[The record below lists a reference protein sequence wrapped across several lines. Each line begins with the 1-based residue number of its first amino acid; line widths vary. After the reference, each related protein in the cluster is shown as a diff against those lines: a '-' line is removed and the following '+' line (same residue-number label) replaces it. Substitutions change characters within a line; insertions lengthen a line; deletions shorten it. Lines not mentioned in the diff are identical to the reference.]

1 MHPYFS
7 LQGRTALVTGG
18 TRGIGKMIAKAFVEA
33 GANVYV
39 CARDG
44 EACAQT
50 AEELSAFGSCHGIA
64 ANLAHEEGVQA
75 LASQLA
81 AEIGQLDILVN
92 NAGTTW
98 GAPLESYPVKGW
110 EKVMQLNV
118 TSVFSCIQQLLPLLR
133 KAGSAANPAR
143 VINIGSVAGIT
154 SHGEDAYAYGPSKA
168 ALHQHVAHV
177 GARTGRAAH
186 QRQRDRPWALPQQD
200 DSAHRRRCSSHGR
213 RQHADPDEALGP
225 RRRNGRPGDQPGK
238 YRRRLHDREYHPDRW
253 RFQPLR
259 TASRLRLKTACKP

>member
-33 GANVYV
+33 GAHVYV

-75 LASQLA
+75 LASKLA

-168 ALHQHVAHV
+168 ALHQLSRMLARELV
-177 GARTGRAAH
+177 GQHINVNVIAPGRFPSKMTRHIAEDAQAMAEDCALIPMKRWGREEEMAALAISLASTAGAYMTGNIIPI
-186 QRQRDRPWALPQQD
+186 DGGFSL
-200 DSAHRRRCSSHGR
+200 
-213 RQHADPDEALGP
+213 
-225 RRRNGRPGDQPGK
+225 
-238 YRRRLHDREYHPDRW
+238 
-253 RFQPLR
+253 
-259 TASRLRLKTACKP
+259 

>member
-33 GANVYV
+33 GATVYV

-50 AEELSAFGSCHGIA
+50 AAELSAFGTCHGIA
-64 ANLAHEEGVQA
+64 ANLASEEGVHV
-75 LASQLA
+75 LAEQLA
-81 AEIGQLDILVN
+81 GTIGSLDILVN

-98 GAPLESYPVKGW
+98 GAPLESYPAKGW

-168 ALHQHVAHV
+168 ALHHLSRMLARELVSQHINVNVIAP
-177 GARTGRAAH
+177 GRF
-186 QRQRDRPWALPQQD
+186 P
-200 DSAHRRRCSSHGR
+200 SKMT
-213 RQHADPDEALGP
+213 QHIATDEAAMAEDTALIP
-225 RRRNGRPGDQPGK
+225 MQRWGREEEMAA
-238 YRRRLHDREYHPDRW
+238 LAIS
-253 RFQPLR
+253 LAS
-259 TASRLRLKTACKP
+259 TAGAYMTGAIIPIDGGFHL

>member
-33 GANVYV
+33 GATVYV

-44 EACAQT
+44 EACTQT
-50 AEELSAFGSCHGIA
+50 ASELSAFGTCHGLA
-64 ANLAHEEGVQA
+64 ANLASEEGVQV
-75 LASQLA
+75 LA
-81 AEIGQLDILVN
+81 AELSSRIGQLDILVN

-143 VINIGSVAGIT
+143 VINIGSVAGIS

-168 ALHQHVAHV
+168 ALHQLSRMLARELV
-177 GARTGRAAH
+177 GQHINVNVIAPGRF
-186 QRQRDRPWALPQQD
+186 P
-200 DSAHRRRCSSHGR
+200 SKMT
-213 RQHADPDEALGP
+213 QHIATDEAAMAEDTALIP
-225 RRRNGRPGDQPGK
+225 MQRWGREEEMAA
-238 YRRRLHDREYHPDRW
+238 LAIS
-253 RFQPLR
+253 LAS
-259 TASRLRLKTACKP
+259 TAGAYMTGVIVPIDGGFSL

>member
-50 AEELSAFGSCHGIA
+50 ADELSAFGSCHGIA

-81 AEIGQLDILVN
+81 DEIGQLDILVN

-133 KAGSAANPAR
+133 KGGSAANPAR
-143 VINIGSVAGIT
+143 VINIGSVARELVEQHINVNVIAPGRFPSKMTRHIA
-154 SHGEDAYAYGPSKA
+154 EDAQAMAEDSALIPMKRWGREEEMA
-168 ALHQHVAHV
+168 ALAISLASTA
-177 GARTGRAAH
+177 GAYMTGNIIPI
-186 QRQRDRPWALPQQD
+186 DGGFSL
-200 DSAHRRRCSSHGR
+200 
-213 RQHADPDEALGP
+213 
-225 RRRNGRPGDQPGK
+225 
-238 YRRRLHDREYHPDRW
+238 
-253 RFQPLR
+253 
-259 TASRLRLKTACKP
+259 